1 MHAPLT
7 IFVIVLHG
15 IGWVLCYFDLSFHM
29 VVGSSGGLL
38 SFKVDVF
45 MHSCS
50 VGVYNFL
57 SSFFS
62 LI

>member
-7 IFVIVLHG
+7 IFVIVLRG

-38 SFKVDVF
+38 SFRVDV
-45 MHSCS
+45 
-50 VGVYNFL
+50 
-57 SSFFS
+57 
-62 LI
+62 